1 MATSFEIRSVFMRRA
16 MPFRPLISCL
26 LSALALTL
34 CSSRSVLASD
44 SNEAKKIFNQ
54 RCTSCHTFGK
64 GVKVGPDLK
73 GVNERRTRPWLL
85 KFIRSSQGFIKEGD
99 PIAAGLFDQ
108 FRRQRMPDWLDLSEA
123 QITSVLDWIAIG
135 GPDQKEPDER
145 DAELATQADIERAR
159 GLFNGSV
166 GLANGGVACSTCHT
180 IRDNDQTIGGTLGP
194 NLTAAYL
201 RYRDRGLTLF
211 LRRPCFQR
219 EPDTSEVRYLTPDE
233 SFAIKAYLRQ
243 AALPHSTPAP
253 ADVAPVAGSP
263 GDAVAAPAQPA
274 APSPAPN
281 PPAATT
287 TVRAGYHV
295 VRHKHKRGAR

>member
-123 QITSVLDWIAIG
+123 QIT
-135 GPDQKEPDER
+135 
-145 DAELATQADIERAR
+145 
-159 GLFNGSV
+159 
-166 GLANGGVACSTCHT
+166 
-180 IRDNDQTIGGTLGP
+180 
-194 NLTAAYL
+194 
-201 RYRDRGLTLF
+201 
-211 LRRPCFQR
+211 
-219 EPDTSEVRYLTPDE
+219 
-233 SFAIKAYLRQ
+233 
-243 AALPHSTPAP
+243 
-253 ADVAPVAGSP
+253 
-263 GDAVAAPAQPA
+263 
-274 APSPAPN
+274 
-281 PPAATT
+281 
-287 TVRAGYHV
+287 
-295 VRHKHKRGAR
+295 